1 MIYILTRNGVV
12 FSIFLK
18 GNGAIASSVIYVATK
33 ILKLRCSI
41 LNLIDNGEEDA
52 NEQSTRL
59 GICRIK

>member
-18 GNGAIASSVIYVATK
+18 GNAAIASAIYVATK